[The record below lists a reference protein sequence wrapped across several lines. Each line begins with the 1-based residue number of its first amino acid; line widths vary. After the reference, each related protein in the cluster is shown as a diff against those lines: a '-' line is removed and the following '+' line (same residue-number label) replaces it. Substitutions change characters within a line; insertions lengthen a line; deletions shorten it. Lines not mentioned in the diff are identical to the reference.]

1 MMKYLTLITLYVS
14 LMFTTLVRADIEIQ
28 PGLSGAWVANASGQ
42 GVFVNIAR
50 TNDQPNFV
58 LTWYAY
64 LNGNQ
69 VWLIGSQSFDYG
81 LQQLTI
87 PMSIPSGA
95 DWGDNFVENDVQRT
109 EWGSVTVNFTDCNNG
124 TLQYDSNNVAFGAN
138 TIPLIRLTTTD
149 GLSCDENIETPD
161 KNTLDESEK
170 ESLVF
175 MREEE
180 KMARDVYLLFFRN
193 YGVNVFTNISL
204 SEQTHM
210 DAVLSLMNTYNVS
223 DSSTGVEGTFNN
235 QELQEL
241 YNALVDMG
249 SPSLADAY
257 LASALIEET
266 DIRDIEAFKSDITSG
281 DILQTYD
288 NLLCGSRNH
297 LRSFVS
303 RYESETGNQ
312 YTVQLPELAN
322 EVAEILSSSNEQC
335 GK

>member
-1 MMKYLTLITLYVS
+1 MKYLTLITLYVS
-14 LMFTTLVRADIEIQ
+14 LTFTTLVKADIEIQ
-28 PGLSGAWVANASGQ
+28 PGLSGAWVADASGQ

-64 LNGNQ
+64 LNGKQ

-87 PMSIPSGA
+87 PMSMTSGA
-95 DWGDNFVENDVQRT
+95 DWGDNFAENDVQRT
-109 EWGSVTVNFTDCNNG
+109 EWGSVTVSFTDCNNSA
-124 TLQYDSNNVAFGAN
+124 LQYDSNDMAFGTG
-138 TIPLIRLTTTD
+138 TIPLIRLTNTD
-149 GLSCDENIETPD
+149 GLLCDENTETPD
-161 KNTLDESEK
+161 NNSLDSIEK

-180 KMARDVYLLFFRN
+180 KMARDVYLLFFSK
-193 YGVNVFTNISL
+193 YGVNTFTNVAL

-210 DAVLSLMNTYNVS
+210 DAVLSLMNTYNIPE
-223 DSSTGVEGTFNN
+223 SSTGVEGTFNN
-235 QELQEL
+235 QGLQEL
-241 YNALVDMG
+241 YNDLVSTG
-249 SPSLADAY
+249 ERSLADAY
-257 LASALIEET
+257 LASALVEET
-266 DIRDIEAFKSDITSG
+266 DIRDLVAFKSDITSE
-281 DILQTYD
+281 DILNTYD